1 MTREQIARKMV
12 EYAILNWK
20 YTGSSTED
28 TIEEITS
35 EDSIELFIENLE
47 EDLENDARREDTL
60 EMLALVNSIR

>member
-1 MTREQIARKMV
+1 MV

-60 EMLALVNSIR
+60 EMLALVNSIRWKEKTYG